1 VSQLWNLL
9 LQAMVNSLL
18 FLYNVLGN
26 NFALS
31 ITVFTVL
38 VRLLTLPMTLPAQR
52 SAKVQQELQPEIEQ
66 IRKKYAKD
74 KEKQSQEMMKLYR
87 EKGINPAMGCLPM
100 LLQLPIMFAFYQS
113 IVKALANTPL
123 QMISLGKSVAASL
136 SHLVPLESHF
146 VWRIDLGYP
155 DPTYILPILVVVTTW
170 IQQKMATTPSTDPQA
185 ASMTQSMQITMPL
198 MFGFIT
204 MSVASGLAVYF
215 VVSNLV
221 GIVIQYF
228 ITGWGGLLPQKDE
241 KDAKKG
247 RGKKGQ

>member
-18 FLYNVLGN
+18 FLYNMLGH

-31 ITVFTVL
+31 IAVFTVL
-38 VRLLTLPMTLPAQR
+38 VRLLTLPFTLPAQR
-52 SAKVQQELQPEIEQ
+52 TAKVQQEIQPELEK

-74 KEKQSQEMMKLYR
+74 KEKQTQETMKLYQ

-123 QMISLGKSVAASL
+123 QMVSLGKFASASL
-136 SHLVPLESHF
+136 SPLVPLGSRF
-146 VWRIDLGYP
+146 LWLDLGYP
-155 DPTYILPILVVVTTW
+155 DPYYILPILVVATTW
-170 IQQKMATTPSTDPQA
+170 IQQKMSSTPSTDPQA
-185 ASMTQSMQITMPL
+185 ASMAQSMQLTMPL

-204 MSVASGLAVYF
+204 MSLASGLAVYF
-215 VVSNLV
+215 VISNLV
-221 GIVIQYF
+221 GIVTQYF
-228 ITGWGGLLPQKDE
+228 ITGGGSLLPQRDE
-241 KDAKKG
+241 KKDKKG
-247 RGKKGQ
+247 K

>member
-9 LQAMVNSLL
+9 LQGMVNSLL
-18 FLYNVLGN
+18 FLYNVLGH

-31 ITVFTVL
+31 IAVFTVL
-38 VRLLTLPMTLPAQR
+38 VRLLTLPLTLPAQR
-52 SAKVQQELQPEIEQ
+52 SAKVQQEIQPELEQ

-74 KEKQSQEMMKLYR
+74 KEKQTQETMKLYR

-100 LLQLPIMFAFYQS
+100 LLQLPIMLAFYQS

-123 QMISLGKSVAASL
+123 QMISLGKFASAGL
-136 SHLVPLESHF
+136 SHLVPLGSRF
-146 VWRIDLGYP
+146 LWLDLGYP
-155 DPTYILPILVVVTTW
+155 DPHFVLPILVVATTW
-170 IQQKMATTPSTDPQA
+170 IQQKMATAPSTDPQA

-215 VVSNLV
+215 VASNLV
-221 GIVIQYF
+221 GIAIQYF
-228 ITGWGGLLPQKDE
+228 ISGWGGLLPKRGEKDE
-241 KDAKKG
+241 KKAK
-247 RGKKGQ
+247 GKKGK

>member
-1 VSQLWNLL
+1 VSQIWNLL
-9 LQAMVNSLL
+9 LQGMVNALL
-18 FLYNVLGN
+18 FLYNVLGH

-31 ITVFTVL
+31 VAVFTVL
-38 VRLLTLPMTLPAQR
+38 VRLLTLPLTLPAQR

-74 KEKQSQEMMKLYR
+74 KEKQTQAMMELYK
-87 EKGINPAMGCLPM
+87 EKGINPMMGCLPM

-123 QMISLGKSVAASL
+123 QMISLGKFASASL
-136 SHLVPLESHF
+136 SHLVPLGSRF
-146 VWRIDLGYP
+146 LWLDLGYP
-155 DPTYILPILVVVTTW
+155 DPIFVLPILVVATTW

-204 MSVASGLAVYF
+204 MSTASGLAVYF
-215 VVSNLV
+215 VISNLV

-228 ITGWGGLLPQKDE
+228 ISGTGGLLPQRGE
-241 KDAKKG
+241 KK
-247 RGKKGQ
+247 GKKGK

>member
-1 VSQLWNLL
+1 VSQIWNLL
-9 LQAMVNSLL
+9 LQGMVNALL
-18 FLYNVLGN
+18 FLYNVLGH

-38 VRLLTLPMTLPAQR
+38 VRLLTLPLTLPAQR

-74 KEKQSQEMMKLYR
+74 KEKQTQAMMDLYR
-87 EKGINPAMGCLPM
+87 ERGVNLYMGCLPM

-123 QMISLGKSVAASL
+123 QMISLGKFASASL
-136 SHLVPLESHF
+136 SHLVPLGSRF
-146 VWRIDLGYP
+146 LWLDLGYS
-155 DPTYILPILVVVTTW
+155 DPTFVLPLLVVATTW

-215 VVSNLV
+215 VISNLV

-228 ITGWGGLLPQKDE
+228 ISGAGGLLPQRGE
-241 KDAKKG
+241 KKEKKG
-247 RGKKGQ
+247 K

>member
-1 VSQLWNLL
+1 MSQIWNLL
-9 LQAMVNSLL
+9 LQVMVNSLL
-18 FLYNVLGN
+18 FLYNVLGH

-31 ITVFTVL
+31 IAVFTVL
-38 VRLLTLPMTLPAQR
+38 VRLITLPLTLPAQR
-52 SAKVQQELQPEIEQ
+52 SAKVQQEIQPELEA

-74 KEKQSQEMMKLYR
+74 KEKQTQETMKLYK

-123 QMISLGKSVAASL
+123 QMVSLGKFASASL
-136 SHLVPLESHF
+136 SQLVPLGSHF
-146 VWRIDLGYP
+146 LWLDLGYP
-155 DPTYILPILVVVTTW
+155 DTTFILPILVVATTW
-170 IQQKMATTPSTDPQA
+170 IQQKMTAAPSTDSQA

-204 MSVASGLAVYF
+204 MSLASGLAVYF
-215 VVSNLV
+215 VISNLV

-228 ITGWGGLLPQKDE
+228 ITGTGGLLPQRGQKQD
-241 KDAKKG
+241 KKG
-247 RGKKGQ
+247 K

>member
-18 FLYNVLGN
+18 FLYNVLGH

-31 ITVFTVL
+31 IAVFTVL
-38 VRLLTLPMTLPAQR
+38 VRLLTLPLTLPAQR
-52 SAKVQQELQPEIEQ
+52 SAKVQQEIQPELEK

-74 KEKQSQEMMKLYR
+74 KEKQTQETMKLYK

-100 LLQLPIMFAFYQS
+100 FLQLPIMFAFYQS

-123 QMISLGKSVAASL
+123 QMVSLGKFASASL
-136 SHLVPLESHF
+136 SQLVPLGSRLL
-146 VWRIDLGYP
+146 WLDLGYP
-155 DPTYILPILVVVTTW
+155 DPTFVLPILVVATTW
-170 IQQKMATTPSTDPQA
+170 IQQKMATPSSTDSQA

-204 MSVASGLAVYF
+204 MSLASGLAVYF
-215 VVSNLV
+215 VISNLV

-228 ITGWGGLLPQKDE
+228 ITGGGNLLPQRGE
-241 KDAKKG
+241 KSSKKG
-247 RGKKGQ
+247 K